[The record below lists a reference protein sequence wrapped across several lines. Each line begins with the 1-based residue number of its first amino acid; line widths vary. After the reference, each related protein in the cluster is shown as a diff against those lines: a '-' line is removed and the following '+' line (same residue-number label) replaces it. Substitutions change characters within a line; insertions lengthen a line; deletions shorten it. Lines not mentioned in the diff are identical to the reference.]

1 MKSFSHENG
10 ILFCENVSI
19 AEIAEKFGSPVYVYS
34 ENHIRSKARDYLT
47 SLSKPGMICFSVK
60 ALVIGVILGHW
71 MNSKLSDKSFFA
83 IINFFIVVASL
94 RLIYL
99 GIVDL

>member
-1 MKSFSHENG
+1 MSIYNRKLQFVAG
-10 ILFCENVSI
+10 VVFSI
-19 AEIAEKFGSPVYVYS
+19 ALINVFKLIPYFYLDILNIQSLLNYMLFSPIA
-34 ENHIRSKARDYLT
+34 
-47 SLSKPGMICFSVK
+47 
-60 ALVIGVILGHW
+60 VIGVILGHW